1 MIFDRF
7 RKKRLKEKIDVNNLP
22 RHLAVIMDGNG
33 RWAKQRGLPRTAGH
47 NEGGKSL
54 LRVLGACHELGIQ
67 ALTVYAFSTENWKR
81 PKEEVDYLM
90 TLPGQYIDKYLPLLK
105 ERNIR
110 VNFIGHLEQL
120 SDEMKENMNKA
131 IRETKDNTGLIFTIA
146 LNYGSRSELIEAIKH
161 ISNKVKDGKLS
172 VDAIDEATIDQHL
185 MTSDLPPIDL
195 MIRTS
200 GEVRISNF
208 LLWQLAYSE
217 LYFTK
222 VKWPDFHEAQLYR
235 AILNYQQRHRRYG
248 GL

>member
-1 MIFDRF
+1 MILDRL
-7 RKKRLKEKIDVNNLP
+7 RKKRLKEKIDKNNLP
-22 RHLAVIMDGNG
+22 QHLAVIMDGNG
-33 RWAKQRGLPRTAGH
+33 RWARQRGLPRTAGH
-47 NEGGKSL
+47 NEGGKAL
-54 LRVLGACHELGIQ
+54 LRVLNACNELGIK

-90 TLPGQYIDKYLPLLK
+90 SLPGEYIHRYLPMIK

-110 VNFIGHLEQL
+110 VNFIGHLDAL
-120 SDEMKENMNKA
+120 SDEMKENMDKA
-131 IRETKDNTGLIFTIA
+131 VRETKENTGLIFTIA
-146 LNYGSRSELIEAIKH
+146 LNYGSRSEMIEAIK
-161 ISNKVKDGKLS
+161 IVSRKVKDGSLD
-172 VDAIDEATIDQHL
+172 VDVIDEETFEKHL

-200 GEVRISNF
+200 GEIRISNF

-235 AILNYQQRHRRYG
+235 AIINYQQRHRRYG